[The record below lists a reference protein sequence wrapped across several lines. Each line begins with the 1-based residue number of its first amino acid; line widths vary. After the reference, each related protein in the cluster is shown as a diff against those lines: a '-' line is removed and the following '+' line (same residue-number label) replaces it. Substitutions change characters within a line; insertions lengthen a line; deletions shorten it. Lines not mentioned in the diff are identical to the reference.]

1 MRVVRKGVF
10 ETNSS
15 SVHSLTIVPDDEKYE
30 EFVKGK
36 MFLSESE
43 DKFFTKEEVISAI
56 TNKKWCNITRD
67 EFEAMSDEEFENE
80 AADYEYY
87 SIDKYNS
94 MCEYYEQFLNKFI
107 TPSGDKMVVFGYSGN
122 DG

>member
-30 EFVKGK
+30 GFVKGE
-36 MFLSESE
+36 MFLSENE
-43 DKFFTKEEVISAI
+43 DRFFTKEEVIFNM
-56 TNKKWCNITRD
+56 TREDWCDKTRD

-80 AADYEYY
+80 AADCEYY
-87 SIDKYNS
+87 SLEKYNN
-94 MCEYYEQFLNKFI
+94 MCEYYEQFLNEFI
-107 TPSGDKMVVFGYSGN
+107 TPSGDKMVVFGYYGH
-122 DG
+122 D